1 MNNIMTR
8 VVYIFD
14 KTEGLEEL
22 RVLADRIEQKDGWIL
37 AIWKDHV
44 IGGVKE
50 EHLKTFY
57 LDVVV

>member
-14 KTEGLEEL
+14 KTEGFEEL
-22 RVLADRIEQKDGWIL
+22 RVLADRIEQKNGWIL

-50 EHLKTFY
+50 EHLKAFY
-57 LDVVV
+57 LDIVV